1 MDSIH
6 HYSVITIKFS
16 RSHVSV
22 SGLHCFSASINH
34 KSRKN
39 LSQQGILCSL
49 SGPHFWSN
57 NSPLYAVVLNPA
69 SCSTIPSVNTAE
81 RKRRGVRKNTVSR
94 LYARTSSTH
103 RNMHLS
109 THVSTQRRT
118 QTCMY
123 AHKQTNLNIQGP
135 GWRVEP
141 LQGWGYI
148 DWVTWLQHCSTDK
161 QQ

>member
-39 LSQQGILCSL
+39 LSQQEILCSL

-57 NSPLYAVVLNPA
+57 NSPLYVVVLNPV

-81 RKRRGVRKNTVSR
+81 RKRRGVRKNTESIVCSHI
-94 LYARTSSTH
+94 LHTQEYALKHTH
-103 RNMHLS
+103 IDTKTYTDMH
-109 THVSTQRRT
+109 VCT
-118 QTCMY
+118 QTNKLKHPRPWMESGTTPRLRIY
-123 AHKQTNLNIQGP
+123 
-135 GWRVEP
+135 
-141 LQGWGYI
+141 
-148 DWVTWLQHCSTDK
+148 
-161 QQ
+161 